1 MRQGWACSTGTASV
15 IAMAPTQSKQ
25 ATKNLNRQHLPDNFY
40 LWLLPPVH
48 LFSARETCSMAP
60 QLEQAEFW
68 LREAL
73 SVTPLEAR
81 DHALFELSK
90 FIQRREG
97 GRVRDA
103 IDTIIR

>member
-1 MRQGWACSTGTASV
+1 
-15 IAMAPTQSKQ
+15 
-25 ATKNLNRQHLPDNFY
+25 
-40 LWLLPPVH
+40 
-48 LFSARETCSMAP
+48 MAP

-68 LREAL
+68 FREAL

-90 FIQRREG
+90 LIQRGEG